1 MNATTA
7 EKRIYQKEIG
17 REEFGNDRQTC
28 DQIPDVESIEG
39 SKIATIVDFFRVLL
53 KPLTGW
59 QVPDVLIRRQ
69 GSISG
74 ENKDAQVA
82 RLEKEKNDFI
92 ERLKEEVK
100 KIDAKRVNQIPT
112 GINV

>member
-1 MNATTA
+1 MNATTT
-7 EKRIYQKEIG
+7 EQWISQKEIG
-17 REEFGNDRQTC
+17 REKIGNDGQIY
-28 DQIPDVESIEG
+28 DQIPEVESIEG
-39 SKIATIVDFFRVLL
+39 NKVFMISDFFRVLL

-69 GSISG
+69 GSIFG

>member
-1 MNATTA
+1 MDATTT
-7 EKRIYQKEIG
+7 EQRISQKEIG
-17 REEFGNDRQTC
+17 REKIGNDGQIY
-28 DQIPDVESIEG
+28 DQIPDVESLEG
-39 SKIATIVDFFRVLL
+39 SKIFTIVDSFRVLL

-59 QVPDVLIRRQ
+59 QVPNVLIRRQ
-69 GSISG
+69 GSIFG

-82 RLEKEKNDFI
+82 RLEKGKNDFV

>member
-7 EKRIYQKEIG
+7 EMRISQKEIR
-17 REEFGNDRQTC
+17 REEIRNDRQTC

-53 KPLTGW
+53 KPLTEW

-69 GSISG
+69 GSNIV
-74 ENKDAQVA
+74 ENNDASAV
-82 RLEKEKNDFI
+82 RLKEKDDLV
-92 ERLKEEVK
+92 ERLKEEAK
-100 KIDAKRVNQIPT
+100 KIDTKNVNHISI
-112 GINV
+112 GMNV

>member
-7 EKRIYQKEIG
+7 EMRISQKEIG
-17 REEFGNDRQTC
+17 REESRNDRQTC
-28 DQIPDVESIEG
+28 DQIPDVESIED
-39 SKIATIVDFFRVLL
+39 SKIVTIDDFFRVLL

-69 GSISG
+69 GSIFG

-92 ERLKEEVK
+92 ERLKEEVR
-100 KIDAKRVNQIPT
+100 KIDAKE
-112 GINV
+112 

>member
-7 EKRIYQKEIG
+7 EMRISQKEIR
-17 REEFGNDRQTC
+17 REEIRNDRQTC
-28 DQIPDVESIEG
+28 DQIPDVESIGG
-39 SKIATIVDFFRVLL
+39 SKIVTIVDFFRVLL

-69 GSISG
+69 GNIFV

-112 GINV
+112 EINV

>member
-1 MNATTA
+1 MNATTT
-7 EKRIYQKEIG
+7 EQWISQKEIG
-17 REEFGNDRQTC
+17 REKIGNDGQIY
-28 DQIPDVESIEG
+28 DQIPEVESIEG
-39 SKIATIVDFFRVLL
+39 NKVFMISDFFRVLL

-69 GSISG
+69 GNIFG

-82 RLEKEKNDFI
+82 RLEKEKNDFV

>member
-1 MNATTA
+1 
-7 EKRIYQKEIG
+7 
-17 REEFGNDRQTC
+17 
-28 DQIPDVESIEG
+28 
-39 SKIATIVDFFRVLL
+39 
-53 KPLTGW
+53 
-59 QVPDVLIRRQ
+59 LIRRQ
-69 GSISG
+69 GSIFV

-112 GINV
+112 EINV

>member
-7 EKRIYQKEIG
+7 EMRISQKEIG
-17 REEFGNDRQTC
+17 REEIRNDRQTC

-53 KPLTGW
+53 KPLTEW

-69 GSISG
+69 GSNIV
-74 ENKDAQVA
+74 ENNDASAV
-82 RLEKEKNDFI
+82 RLKEKDDFI

-112 GINV
+112 EINV

>member
-1 MNATTA
+1 MNATTT
-7 EKRIYQKEIG
+7 EQWIIQKEIG
-17 REEFGNDRQTC
+17 REKIGNDGQIY
-28 DQIPDVESIEG
+28 DQIPEVESIEG
-39 SKIATIVDFFRVLL
+39 SKINTIVDFFRVLL

-69 GSISG
+69 GSIFV